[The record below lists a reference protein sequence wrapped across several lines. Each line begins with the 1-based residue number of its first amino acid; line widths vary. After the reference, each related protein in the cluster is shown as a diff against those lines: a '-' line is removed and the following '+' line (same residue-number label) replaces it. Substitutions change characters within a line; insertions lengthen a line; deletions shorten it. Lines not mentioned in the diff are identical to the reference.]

1 LVIPES
7 SALLT
12 FPARRK
18 VFASKQPNVTGVENV
33 LILLCWTT
41 SFSILE
47 LARSIIVLLVV
58 TFKGGIQN
66 GEWFVLGATDFDC

>member
-1 LVIPES
+1 
-7 SALLT
+7 
-12 FPARRK
+12 
-18 VFASKQPNVTGVENV
+18 V